1 MKIWNQS
8 SKDNDSAID
17 YFLSSEDIV
26 LDQELFLYDIQA
38 SIAHAHELQAVNI
51 LTKSETKKIIAS
63 LKKLA
68 KLYQTKKFKLTSK
81 YEDCHS
87 AIEQYL
93 TKELG
98 SVGKKI
104 HTGRSRNDQVMVAMR
119 LYARAKLD
127 DIQSINLKIA
137 QSFLD
142 KAEKHSSD
150 PMPGYTHLQRAMPS
164 SWGLWFGAFAES
176 FLDNIDL
183 LNNTQSWMNINPL
196 GTAAGYGVNLPIKR
210 DISTKELG
218 FKRKQLNSLY
228 VQNSRGKL
236 ELELIGALKQ
246 PMLDV
251 RKFSWD
257 MSMFLTQEF
266 NLLTIPSKYLTG
278 SSIMP
283 NKSNPD
289 VIEIMRANY
298 SVIAGHYSELEN
310 LISLPSGYHRD
321 LQLTKRS
328 LIHSF
333 HCASKT
339 LELVPNLIK
348 SIKVDVKRS
357 AEFIDQDMMMTDRA
371 YDLVQ
376 SGMPFREAYINV
388 KSNKNSVSTSKTSSR
403 KNSSHGSPYNLDL
416 KVLKSRL
423 KKLILYSLLLFIF
436 LYENIK

>member
-119 LYARAKLD
+119 LYVRAKLD

-137 QSFLD
+137 KSFLD

-183 LNNTQSWMNINPL
+183 LNNVQSWMNINPL

-228 VQNSRGKL
+228 VQNSRGKF

-388 KSNKNSVSTSKTSSR
+388 KSNKDSASTSKTSSR

-416 KVLKSRL
+416 KVLKSRF
-423 KKLILYSLLLFIF
+423 KKLI
-436 LYENIK
+436 

>member
-8 SKDNDSAID
+8 SKDKSTAID
-17 YFLSSEDIV
+17 NFLSSEDIV
-26 LDQELFLYDIQA
+26 LDQELFLYDIEA
-38 SIAHAHELQAVNI
+38 SIAHAHELENISI
-51 LTKSETKKIIAS
+51 LTKSETRKVIVS

-68 KLYQTKKFKLTSK
+68 KLFLSKKFKLTSK

-87 AIEQYL
+87 AIEDHL

-127 DIQSINLKIA
+127 EIQSMNLKIA
-137 QSFLD
+137 QSFFD

-164 SWGLWFGAFAES
+164 TWGLWFGAFSES
-176 FLDNIDL
+176 FLDNADL
-183 LNNTQSWMNINPL
+183 LSSTQTWMNINPL
-196 GTAAGYGVNLPIKR
+196 GSAAGYGVNLPIKR
-210 DISTKELG
+210 DISTKELN
-218 FKRKQLNSLY
+218 FKRKQLNTLY
-228 VQNSRGKL
+228 VQNSRGKF
-236 ELELIGALKQ
+236 ELELIGSLKQ

-257 MSMFLTQEF
+257 MSIFLAQEF
-266 NLLTIPSKYLTG
+266 SLLSIASKYSTG

-298 SVIAGHYSELEN
+298 AVMAGHYSELEN

-328 LIHSF
+328 LIHSI
-333 HCASKT
+333 HCVTKT
-339 LELVPNLIK
+339 LGLLPDLIK

-357 AEFIDQDMMMTDRA
+357 NEFIDQDMLMTDQA
-371 YDLVQ
+371 YELVQ
-376 SGMPFREAYINV
+376 SGLPFREAYIKV
-388 KSNKNSVSTSKTSSR
+388 KSQQEANFVSKTLSR
-403 KNSSHGSPYNLDL
+403 KNSSSGSAYNLDL
-416 KVLKSRL
+416 KILKARL
-423 KKLILYSLLLFIF
+423 KKLNQS
-436 LYENIK
+436 K

>member
-8 SKDNDSAID
+8 SKDKNTAID
-17 YFLSSEDIV
+17 VFLSSEDIV
-26 LDQELFLYDIQA
+26 LDQELFLYDIEA
-38 SIAHAHELQAVNI
+38 SIAHAHELENINI
-51 LTKSETKKIIAS
+51 LTKSETKKVIVS

-68 KLYQTKKFKLTSK
+68 KLFLAKKFKLTSK

-87 AIEQYL
+87 AIEDYL
-93 TKELG
+93 TRELG

-119 LYARAKLD
+119 LYGRAKLD
-127 DIQSINLKIA
+127 EIQSLNLKIA
-137 QSFLD
+137 QSFFD

-164 SWGLWFGAFAES
+164 TWGLWFGAFAES
-176 FLDNIDL
+176 FLDNADL
-183 LNNTQSWMNINPL
+183 LSSTQTWMNINPL
-196 GTAAGYGVNLPIKR
+196 GSAAGYGVNLPIKR
-210 DISTKELG
+210 DISTKELN
-218 FKRKQLNSLY
+218 FKRKQLNTLY
-228 VQNSRGKL
+228 VQNSRGKF
-236 ELELIGALKQ
+236 ELELISALKQ

-257 MSMFLTQEF
+257 MSIFLAQEF
-266 NLLTIPSKYLTG
+266 SLLSIASKYSTG

-298 SVIAGHYSELEN
+298 AVMAGHYSELEN

-328 LIHSF
+328 LIHSI
-333 HCASKT
+333 HCVTKT
-339 LELVPNLIK
+339 LGLLPDLIK

-357 AEFIDQDMMMTDRA
+357 NEFIDQDMLMTDQT
-371 YDLVQ
+371 YELVQ
-376 SGMPFREAYINV
+376 SGLPFREAYIKV
-388 KSNKNSVSTSKTSSR
+388 KSQQEAKFVSKTISR
-403 KNSSHGSPYNLDL
+403 KNSSSGSAYNLDL
-416 KVLKSRL
+416 KILKARL
-423 KKLILYSLLLFIF
+423 KKLNQS
-436 LYENIK
+436 K

>member
-8 SKDNDSAID
+8 SRDKNSGID
-17 YFLSSEDIV
+17 DFLSSEDIV
-26 LDQELFLYDIQA
+26 LDQELFLYDIEA
-38 SIAHAHELQAVNI
+38 SIAHAHELENINI
-51 LTKSETKKIIAS
+51 LAKSETKKVIVS

-68 KLYQTKKFKLTSK
+68 KLFLAKKFKLTSK

-87 AIEQYL
+87 AIEDYL

-127 DIQSINLKIA
+127 EIQSMNLKIA
-137 QSFLD
+137 QSFFD

-164 SWGLWFGAFAES
+164 TWGLWFGAFAES
-176 FLDNIDL
+176 FLDNADL
-183 LNNTQSWMNINPL
+183 LSSTQTWMNINPL
-196 GTAAGYGVNLPIKR
+196 GSAAGYGVNLPIKR
-210 DISTKELG
+210 DISTKELN
-218 FKRKQLNSLY
+218 FKRKQLNTLY
-228 VQNSRGKL
+228 VQNSRGKF
-236 ELELIGALKQ
+236 ELELIGSLKQ

-257 MSMFLTQEF
+257 MSIFLAQEF
-266 NLLTIPSKYLTG
+266 SLLSIASKYLTG

-298 SVIAGHYSELEN
+298 AVIAGHYTELEN
-310 LISLPSGYHRD
+310 LLSLPSGYHRD

-328 LIHSF
+328 LIHSI
-333 HCASKT
+333 HCVTKT
-339 LELVPNLIK
+339 LGLMPDLIK
-348 SIKVDVKRS
+348 SIKVDAQRS
-357 AEFIDQDMMMTDRA
+357 NEFIDQDMLMTDQA
-371 YDLVQ
+371 YELVQ
-376 SGMPFREAYINV
+376 SGLPFREAYIKV
-388 KSNKNSVSTSKTSSR
+388 KSQRETNLASKTLSR
-403 KNSSHGSPYNLDL
+403 KNSSSGSAYNLDL
-416 KVLKSRL
+416 KILKARL
-423 KKLILYSLLLFIF
+423 KKLNQS
-436 LYENIK
+436 K

>member
-38 SIAHAHELQAVNI
+38 SIAHAHELQAINI

-68 KLYQTKKFKLTSK
+68 NLFQTKKFKLTSK

-93 TKELG
+93 IKELG

-127 DIQSINLKIA
+127 EIQSINLKIV
-137 QSFLD
+137 QSLLD

-210 DISTKELG
+210 DISTKELS

-228 VQNSRGKL
+228 VQNSRGKF

-283 NKSNPD
+283 NKSHPD

-333 HCASKT
+333 HCVSKT

-388 KSNKNSVSTSKTSSR
+388 KSNKDSASTSKTSSR

-423 KKLILYSLLLFIF
+423 KKLI
-436 LYENIK
+436 

>member
-1 MKIWNQS
+1 MKIWNQD
-8 SKDNDSAID
+8 SKDKNSAID
-17 YFLSSEDIV
+17 NFLSSEDIT
-26 LDQELFLYDIQA
+26 LDQELFLYDIEA
-38 SIAHAHELQAVNI
+38 SIAHVHELESINI
-51 LTKSETKKIIAS
+51 LNATESKKIIS
-63 LKKLA
+63 TLKKLA
-68 KLYQTKKFKLTSK
+68 KLFRANKFKLTSK

-87 AIEQYL
+87 AIEHFL

-98 SVGKKI
+98 SLGKKI

-127 DIQSINLKIA
+127 EIQSINLKIA
-137 QSFLD
+137 QSFLN
-142 KAEKHSSD
+142 KAEKHSSV
-150 PMPGYTHLQRAMPS
+150 PMPGYSHLQRAMPS
-164 SWGLWFGAFAES
+164 TWGLWFGAFAES
-176 FLDNIDL
+176 FLDNADL
-183 LNNTQSWMNINPL
+183 LSNTQSWMNINPL

-228 VQNSRGKL
+228 VQNSRGKF
-236 ELELIGALKQ
+236 ELELIGSLKQ

-257 MSMFLTQEF
+257 MSIFLAQEF
-266 NLLTIPSKYLTG
+266 NLLSIASKYLTG

-298 SVIAGHYSELEN
+298 AVVAGHYAELEN

-328 LIHSF
+328 FIHSI
-333 HCASKT
+333 HCVLKT
-339 LELVPNLIK
+339 LDLLPDLIK
-348 SIKVDVKRS
+348 SIKVNLSRS
-357 AEFIDQDMMMTDRA
+357 NEFIDQGMLMTDRT
-371 YDLVQ
+371 YELVQ
-376 SGMPFREAYINV
+376 SGVPFREAYSKV
-388 KSNKNSVSTSKTSSR
+388 KTNQDKELISEGSSR
-403 KNSSHGSPYNLDL
+403 KNSSSGSAHNLDL

-423 KKLILYSLLLFIF
+423 KQLTKT
-436 LYENIK
+436 K

>member
-26 LDQELFLYDIQA
+26 LDQELFLHDIQA
-38 SIAHAHELQAVNI
+38 SIAHAHELQAINI
-51 LTKSETKKIIAS
+51 LNKLETKKIIAS

-68 KLYQTKKFKLTSK
+68 KLFQTKKFKLTSK

-98 SVGKKI
+98 SIGKKI
-104 HTGRSRNDQVMVAMR
+104 HTGRSRNDQVMAAMR

-127 DIQSINLKIA
+127 DIQSINLKIV

-142 KAEKHSSD
+142 KAEKHSTD

-183 LNNTQSWMNINPL
+183 LNNAQSWMNINPL
-196 GTAAGYGVNLPIKR
+196 GTAAGYGVNLPIQR
-210 DISTKELG
+210 DISTKELS

-228 VQNSRGKL
+228 VQNSRGKF

-246 PMLDV
+246 PMIDV

-348 SIKVDVKRS
+348 SIAVDVKRS

-388 KSNKNSVSTSKTSSR
+388 KSNKDSASTSKTSSR

-416 KVLKSRL
+416 KVLKSRF
-423 KKLILYSLLLFIF
+423 KKLI
-436 LYENIK
+436 

>member
-38 SIAHAHELQAVNI
+38 SIAHAHELQAINI
-51 LTKSETKKIIAS
+51 LTKTETKKIIAS

-68 KLYQTKKFKLTSK
+68 KLFQTKKFKLTSK

-93 TKELG
+93 IKELG

-127 DIQSINLKIA
+127 DIKSINLKIA

-142 KAEKHSSD
+142 KAEKHFSD
-150 PMPGYTHLQRAMPS
+150 SMPGYTHLQRAMPS

-228 VQNSRGKL
+228 VQNSRGKF

-388 KSNKNSVSTSKTSSR
+388 KSNKDSASTSKTSLR

-423 KKLILYSLLLFIF
+423 KKLI
-436 LYENIK
+436 

>member
-1 MKIWNQS
+1 MKLWNQN
-8 SKDNDSAID
+8 SKDKNSAID
-17 YFLSSEDIV
+17 HFLSSEDIV
-26 LDQELFLYDIQA
+26 LDQELFLYDIEA
-38 SIAHAHELQAVNI
+38 SIAHTHELEKI
-51 LTKSETKKIIAS
+51 DIFTKTEAKKVTSS
-63 LKKLA
+63 LKKLG
-68 KLYQTKKFKLTSK
+68 KLFQTNKFKLTAK

-87 AIEQYL
+87 AIEDFL

-119 LYARAKLD
+119 LYARKKLD
-127 DIQSINLKIA
+127 EIQLINLKVA
-137 QSFLD
+137 KAFL
-142 KAEKHSSD
+142 KKSENHSSD

-164 SWGLWFGAFAES
+164 SWGLWFAAFAES
-176 FLDNIDL
+176 FLDNADL
-183 LNNTQSWMNINPL
+183 LSNTKSWLNVNPL

-210 DISTKELG
+210 DISTKELN

-228 VQNSRGKL
+228 VQNSRGKF

-246 PMLDV
+246 PMLDI

-257 MSMFLTQEF
+257 VSLFLSQEF
-266 NLLTIPSKYLTG
+266 NLLSLPPIYSTG

-298 SVIAGHYSELEN
+298 SILAGHYSELEN

-328 LIHSF
+328 LIHSV
-333 HCASKT
+333 HCVLKT
-339 LELVPNLIK
+339 MGMLPDLIK
-348 SIKVDVKRS
+348 SININLTRS
-357 AEFIDQDMMMTDRA
+357 IDFIDEGMLMTDRT
-371 YDLVQ
+371 YELVQ
-376 SGMPFREAYINV
+376 SGMPFREAYKKV
-388 KSNKNSVSTSKTSSR
+388 KLHQDKQVITKSLSR
-403 KNSSHGSPYNLDL
+403 KNSSTGSPFNLNL

-423 KKLILYSLLLFIF
+423 KKLTS
-436 LYENIK
+436 K

>member
-228 VQNSRGKL
+228 VQNSRGKF

-257 MSMFLTQEF
+257 ISVFLTQEF

-423 KKLILYSLLLFIF
+423 KKLI
-436 LYENIK
+436 

>member
-8 SKDNDSAID
+8 SKDKNTAID
-17 YFLSSEDIV
+17 NFSSSEDIV
-26 LDQELFLYDIQA
+26 LDQELFLYDIEA
-38 SIAHAHELQAVNI
+38 SIAHAHELENINI
-51 LTKSETKKIIAS
+51 LTKSETKKVIVS

-68 KLYQTKKFKLTSK
+68 KLFLAKKFKLTSK

-87 AIEQYL
+87 AIEDYL

-127 DIQSINLKIA
+127 EIQSMNLKIA
-137 QSFLD
+137 QSFFD

-164 SWGLWFGAFAES
+164 TWGLWFGAFAES
-176 FLDNIDL
+176 FLDNADL
-183 LNNTQSWMNINPL
+183 LSSTQTWMNINPL
-196 GTAAGYGVNLPIKR
+196 GSAAGYGVNLPIKR
-210 DISTKELG
+210 DISTKELN
-218 FKRKQLNSLY
+218 FKRKQLNTLY
-228 VQNSRGKL
+228 VQNSRGKF
-236 ELELIGALKQ
+236 ELELIGSLKQ

-251 RKFSWD
+251 RKFSWY
-257 MSMFLTQEF
+257 MSIFLAQEF
-266 NLLTIPSKYLTG
+266 SLLSIASKYSTG

-298 SVIAGHYSELEN
+298 AVMAGHYSELEN

-328 LIHSF
+328 LIHSI
-333 HCASKT
+333 HCVTKT
-339 LELVPNLIK
+339 LGLLPDLIK

-357 AEFIDQDMMMTDRA
+357 NEFIDQDMLMTDQT
-371 YDLVQ
+371 YELVQ
-376 SGMPFREAYINV
+376 SGLHFREAYIKV
-388 KSNKNSVSTSKTSSR
+388 KSQQEANFVSKTLSR
-403 KNSSHGSPYNLDL
+403 KNSSSGSAYNLDL
-416 KVLKSRL
+416 KILKARL
-423 KKLILYSLLLFIF
+423 KKFNQS
-436 LYENIK
+436 K

>member
-127 DIQSINLKIA
+127 DIQSINLKIV
-137 QSFLD
+137 QSLLD

-183 LNNTQSWMNINPL
+183 LNNAQSWMNINPL

-228 VQNSRGKL
+228 VQNSRGKF

-388 KSNKNSVSTSKTSSR
+388 KSNKDSVSTSKTSSR

-423 KKLILYSLLLFIF
+423 KKLI
-436 LYENIK
+436 

>member
-38 SIAHAHELQAVNI
+38 STAHAHELQAINI

-63 LKKLA
+63 LKRLA

-164 SWGLWFGAFAES
+164 NWGLWFGAFAES

-218 FKRKQLNSLY
+218 FQRKQLNSLY
-228 VQNSRGKL
+228 VQNSRGKF

-266 NLLTIPSKYLTG
+266 NLLTISPKYLTG

-357 AEFIDQDMMMTDRA
+357 SEFIDQDMMMTDRA
-371 YDLVQ
+371 YDLVK

-388 KSNKNSVSTSKTSSR
+388 KSNKDSALTSNTSSR
-403 KNSSHGSPYNLDL
+403 NNSSHGSPYNLDL

-423 KKLILYSLLLFIF
+423 KKLI
-436 LYENIK
+436 

>member
-8 SKDNDSAID
+8 SKDKNSAID
-17 YFLSSEDIV
+17 DFLSGEDIV
-26 LDQELFLYDIQA
+26 LDQELFLYDIEA
-38 SIAHAHELQAVNI
+38 SMAHAHELENINI
-51 LTKSETKKIIAS
+51 LTKSETKKVIVS

-68 KLYQTKKFKLTSK
+68 KLFLAKKFKLTSK

-87 AIEQYL
+87 AIEDYL
-93 TKELG
+93 TNELG

-127 DIQSINLKIA
+127 EIQSMNLKIA
-137 QSFLD
+137 QSFFD

-164 SWGLWFGAFAES
+164 TWGLWFGAFAES
-176 FLDNIDL
+176 FLDNADL
-183 LNNTQSWMNINPL
+183 LSSTHTWMNINPL
-196 GTAAGYGVNLPIKR
+196 GSAAGYGVNLPIKR
-210 DISTKELG
+210 DISTKKLD
-218 FKRKQLNSLY
+218 FKRKQLNTLY
-228 VQNSRGKL
+228 VQNSRGKF
-236 ELELIGALKQ
+236 ELELIGSLKQ

-257 MSMFLTQEF
+257 MSIFLAQEF
-266 NLLTIPSKYLTG
+266 SLLSIASKYSTG

-298 SVIAGHYSELEN
+298 AVMAGHYSELEN

-328 LIHSF
+328 LIHSI
-333 HCASKT
+333 HCVTKT
-339 LELVPNLIK
+339 LGLLPDLIK

-357 AEFIDQDMMMTDRA
+357 NEFIDQDMLMTDQA
-371 YDLVQ
+371 YELVQ
-376 SGMPFREAYINV
+376 SGLPFREAYIQV
-388 KSNKNSVSTSKTSSR
+388 KSQQEASFVSQTLSR
-403 KNSSHGSPYNLDL
+403 KNSSSGSAYNLDL
-416 KVLKSRL
+416 KILKARL
-423 KKLILYSLLLFIF
+423 KKLNQS
-436 LYENIK
+436 N

>member
-68 KLYQTKKFKLTSK
+68 KLFQTKKFKLTSK

-127 DIQSINLKIA
+127 DLQSINLRIA

-183 LNNTQSWMNINPL
+183 LNNAQSWMNINPL

-228 VQNSRGKL
+228 VQNSRGKF

-298 SVIAGHYSELEN
+298 SVIAG
-310 LISLPSGYHRD
+310 
-321 LQLTKRS
+321 T
-328 LIHSF
+328 
-333 HCASKT
+333 
-339 LELVPNLIK
+339 
-348 SIKVDVKRS
+348 
-357 AEFIDQDMMMTDRA
+357 
-371 YDLVQ
+371 
-376 SGMPFREAYINV
+376 
-388 KSNKNSVSTSKTSSR
+388 
-403 KNSSHGSPYNLDL
+403 
-416 KVLKSRL
+416 
-423 KKLILYSLLLFIF
+423 IL
-436 LYENIK
+436 N

>member
-8 SKDNDSAID
+8 SKDKSTAID
-17 YFLSSEDIV
+17 NFLSSEDIV
-26 LDQELFLYDIQA
+26 LDQELFLYDIEA
-38 SIAHAHELQAVNI
+38 SIAHAHELENISI
-51 LTKSETKKIIAS
+51 LTKSETRKVIVS

-68 KLYQTKKFKLTSK
+68 KLFLSKKFKLTSR

-87 AIEQYL
+87 AIEDYL

-127 DIQSINLKIA
+127 EIQSMNLKIA
-137 QSFLD
+137 QSFFD

-164 SWGLWFGAFAES
+164 TWGLWFGAFAES
-176 FLDNIDL
+176 FLDNADL
-183 LNNTQSWMNINPL
+183 LSSTQTWMNINPL
-196 GTAAGYGVNLPIKR
+196 GSAAGYGVNLPIKR
-210 DISTKELG
+210 DISTKELN
-218 FKRKQLNSLY
+218 FKRKQLNTLY
-228 VQNSRGKL
+228 VQNSRGKF
-236 ELELIGALKQ
+236 ELELIGSLKQ

-257 MSMFLTQEF
+257 MSIFLAQEF
-266 NLLTIPSKYLTG
+266 SLLSIASKYSTG

-298 SVIAGHYSELEN
+298 AVMAGHYSELEN

-328 LIHSF
+328 LIHSI
-333 HCASKT
+333 HCVTKT
-339 LELVPNLIK
+339 LGLLPDLIK

-357 AEFIDQDMMMTDRA
+357 NEFIDQDMLMTDQT
-371 YDLVQ
+371 YELVQ
-376 SGMPFREAYINV
+376 SGLPFREAYIKV
-388 KSNKNSVSTSKTSSR
+388 KSQQEANFVSKTLSR
-403 KNSSHGSPYNLDL
+403 KNSSSGSAYNLDL
-416 KVLKSRL
+416 KILKARL
-423 KKLILYSLLLFIF
+423 KKLNQS
-436 LYENIK
+436 K

>member
-1 MKIWNQS
+1 MKIWNQN
-8 SKDNDSAID
+8 SKDKNSAID
-17 YFLSSEDIV
+17 YFLSSEDIA
-26 LDQELFLYDIQA
+26 LDQELFLYDIEA
-38 SIAHAHELQAVNI
+38 SIAHVHELESINI
-51 LTKSETKKIIAS
+51 LNATESKKIIS
-63 LKKLA
+63 TLKKLA
-68 KLYQTKKFKLTSK
+68 KLFRANKFKLTSK

-87 AIEQYL
+87 AIEYFL

-98 SVGKKI
+98 SLGKKI

-127 DIQSINLKIA
+127 EIQSINLKIA
-137 QSFLD
+137 QSFLN
-142 KAEKHSSD
+142 KAEKHSSV
-150 PMPGYTHLQRAMPS
+150 PMPGYSHLQRAMPS
-164 SWGLWFGAFAES
+164 TWGLWFGAFAES
-176 FLDNIDL
+176 FLDNADL
-183 LNNTQSWMNINPL
+183 LSNTQSWMNINPL

-228 VQNSRGKL
+228 VQNSRGKF
-236 ELELIGALKQ
+236 ELELIGSLKQ

-257 MSMFLTQEF
+257 MSIFLAQEF
-266 NLLTIPSKYLTG
+266 NLLSIASKYLTG

-298 SVIAGHYSELEN
+298 AVVAGHYAELEN

-328 LIHSF
+328 FIHSI
-333 HCASKT
+333 HCVLKT
-339 LELVPNLIK
+339 LDLLPDLIK
-348 SIKVDVKRS
+348 SIKVNLSRS
-357 AEFIDQDMMMTDRA
+357 NEFIDQGMLMTDRT
-371 YDLVQ
+371 YELVQ
-376 SGMPFREAYINV
+376 SGVPFREAYSKV
-388 KSNKNSVSTSKTSSR
+388 KTNQDKELISEGSSR
-403 KNSSHGSPYNLDL
+403 KNSSSGSAHNLDL

-423 KKLILYSLLLFIF
+423 KQLTKT
-436 LYENIK
+436 K

>member
-63 LKKLA
+63 LKRLA
-68 KLYQTKKFKLTSK
+68 KLFQTKKFKLTSK

-119 LYARAKLD
+119 LYVRAKLD

-150 PMPGYTHLQRAMPS
+150 LMPGYTHLQRAMPS

-183 LNNTQSWMNINPL
+183 LNNAQSWMNINPL

-228 VQNSRGKL
+228 VQNSRGKF

-321 LQLTKRS
+321 LQFTKRS

-333 HCASKT
+333 HCVLKT

-388 KSNKNSVSTSKTSSR
+388 KSNKDSASTSKTSSR

-423 KKLILYSLLLFIF
+423 KKLI
-436 LYENIK
+436 

>member
-93 TKELG
+93 IKELG

-127 DIQSINLKIA
+127 EIQSINLKIV
-137 QSFLD
+137 QSLLD

-183 LNNTQSWMNINPL
+183 LNNAQSWMNINPL

-228 VQNSRGKL
+228 VQNSRGKF
-236 ELELIGALKQ
+236 ELELIGGLKQ

-388 KSNKNSVSTSKTSSR
+388 KSNKDSASTSKTSLR

-423 KKLILYSLLLFIF
+423 KKLI
-436 LYENIK
+436 

>member
-8 SKDNDSAID
+8 SKDKNTAID
-17 YFLSSEDIV
+17 NFLSSEDIV
-26 LDQELFLYDIQA
+26 LDQELFLYDIEA
-38 SIAHAHELQAVNI
+38 SMAHAHELENINI
-51 LTKSETKKIIAS
+51 LTKSETKKVIVS

-68 KLYQTKKFKLTSK
+68 KSFLTKKFKLTAK

-87 AIEQYL
+87 AIEDYL

-127 DIQSINLKIA
+127 EIQSMNLKIA
-137 QSFLD
+137 QSFFD

-164 SWGLWFGAFAES
+164 TWGLWFGAFAES
-176 FLDNIDL
+176 FLDNADL
-183 LNNTQSWMNINPL
+183 LSSTQTWMNINPL
-196 GTAAGYGVNLPIKR
+196 GSAAGYGVNLPIKR
-210 DISTKELG
+210 DISTKELN
-218 FKRKQLNSLY
+218 FKRKQLNTLY
-228 VQNSRGKL
+228 VQNSRGKF
-236 ELELIGALKQ
+236 ELELIGSLKQ

-257 MSMFLTQEF
+257 MSIFLAQEF
-266 NLLTIPSKYLTG
+266 SLLSIASKYSTG

-298 SVIAGHYSELEN
+298 AVMAGHYSELEN

-328 LIHSF
+328 LIHSI
-333 HCASKT
+333 HCVTKT
-339 LELVPNLIK
+339 LGLLPDLIK

-357 AEFIDQDMMMTDRA
+357 NEFIDQDMLMTDQT
-371 YDLVQ
+371 YELVQ
-376 SGMPFREAYINV
+376 SGLPFREAYIKV
-388 KSNKNSVSTSKTSSR
+388 KSQQEANFVSKTLSR
-403 KNSSHGSPYNLDL
+403 KNSSSGSAYNLDL
-416 KVLKSRL
+416 KILKARL
-423 KKLILYSLLLFIF
+423 KKLNQS
-436 LYENIK
+436 N

>member
-423 KKLILYSLLLFIF
+423 KKLI
-436 LYENIK
+436 

>member
-1 MKIWNQS
+1 
-8 SKDNDSAID
+8 
-17 YFLSSEDIV
+17 
-26 LDQELFLYDIQA
+26 
-38 SIAHAHELQAVNI
+38 
-51 LTKSETKKIIAS
+51 
-63 LKKLA
+63 
-68 KLYQTKKFKLTSK
+68 
-81 YEDCHS
+81 
-87 AIEQYL
+87 
-93 TKELG
+93 
-98 SVGKKI
+98 
-104 HTGRSRNDQVMVAMR
+104 MVAMR
-119 LYARAKLD
+119 LYAREKLD
-127 DIQSINLKIA
+127 NIQSINLKIA

-176 FLDNIDL
+176 FLDNTDL

-210 DISTKELG
+210 DISTKELS

-228 VQNSRGKL
+228 VQNSRGKF

-388 KSNKNSVSTSKTSSR
+388 KSNKDSASTSKTSSR

-423 KKLILYSLLLFIF
+423 KKLI
-436 LYENIK
+436 

>member
-127 DIQSINLKIA
+127 NIQSINLKIA

-210 DISTKELG
+210 DISTKELS

-228 VQNSRGKL
+228 VQNSRGKF

-333 HCASKT
+333 HCVSKT

-388 KSNKNSVSTSKTSSR
+388 KSNKDSASTSKTSLR

-423 KKLILYSLLLFIF
+423 KKLI
-436 LYENIK
+436 

>member
-127 DIQSINLKIA
+127 EIQSINLKIV
-137 QSFLD
+137 QSLLD

-183 LNNTQSWMNINPL
+183 LNNAQSWMNINPL

-228 VQNSRGKL
+228 VQNSRGKF

-388 KSNKNSVSTSKTSSR
+388 KSNKDSASTSKTSLR

-423 KKLILYSLLLFIF
+423 KKLI
-436 LYENIK
+436 